1 MSPDSS
7 YCPPSSSTTTGVLRE
22 ATSVLMVAP
31 SSSTGT
37 SPSAMLAPLN
47 LQKYDRNIGG
57 GGINK
62 PTAIATAVIRVQV
75 PECNSS
81 VLMHHL
87 SHRNSSATPPPAPQM
102 LPMPSSS
109 VPVTSAGNVSHSTFM
124 VPPPS
129 AAYSNVIVMN
139 KKPKVQQPTTSRSH
153 SPDYGKSSYPVMEP
167 TVASTFKGEP
177 ELNIGTSLK
186 CTVGVKRW
194 PIRIT
199 KE

>member
-7 YCPPSSSTTTGVLRE
+7 YSPPTSSTTAGLLRE

-31 SSSTGT
+31 TSSTAT
-37 SPSAMLAPLN
+37 AMLAPLN
-47 LQKYDRNIGG
+47 LQKYDRNIGHGG
-57 GGINK
+57 GGIIK

-81 VLMHHL
+81 LHHL
-87 SHRNSSATPPPAPQM
+87 SHRNLSPTPPPAP
-102 LPMPSSS
+102 PMPSSS

-124 VPPPS
+124 VPPT

-153 SPDYGKSSYPVMEP
+153 SPDYGKSTYPVMEP

-186 CTVGVKRW
+186 CTVMCGWR
-194 PIRIT
+194 RERYERR